1 MAEQLSSSTSTSPI
15 EANNDNI
22 SDNNNNH
29 KDNKNKEN
37 KENVIDPEL
46 FSCMLQPATADSDP
60 DYIGVRRL
68 LLFRKAESG
77 VRRRLDWRCNG
88 KGYVAYRNYIRRPRN
103 WESQTPSY
111 QSTPGN

>member
-1 MAEQLSSSTSTSPI
+1 MSGRMAEQLSSSTSTSPI

-77 VRRRLDWRCNG
+77 VRRRLVTSFFFSFLSRG
-88 KGYVAYRNYIRRPRN
+88 IFKFSVI
-103 WESQTPSY
+103 
-111 QSTPGN
+111 

>member
-1 MAEQLSSSTSTSPI
+1 MAEQLSSSTSTSTSPI

-46 FSCMLQPATADSDP
+46 FSCILQPATADSDP

-77 VRRRLDWRCNG
+77 VRRRLVTSFFLCFSFLSRG
-88 KGYVAYRNYIRRPRN
+88 IFKFSVI
-103 WESQTPSY
+103 
-111 QSTPGN
+111 